1 MSTSSSR
8 SAWGATSWSGSG
20 LLARPSRRRNYHV
33 KITAQLQSHL
43 HTMVHCKAQPTL
55 LSANPSTS
63 RSLSLGCVQTKK
75 KRADESGGHMNYI
88 RACLQMPSYSGG
100 AAHAPPPTTDHP
112 LPATWPNIQRHMQ
125 HAQGG
130 KNTWPLIKGI
140 LGTCGH
146 PLNFLRHAD
155 AHGHEARHFHA
166 RTFQYRRGTITCAT

>member
-1 MSTSSSR
+1 MNRICIPRCIAKHSPLCFLQIR
-8 SAWGATSWSGSG
+8 VRLEVCHW
-20 LLARPSRRRNYHV
+20 
-33 KITAQLQSHL
+33 TASQ
-43 HTMVHCKAQPTL
+43 
-55 LSANPSTS
+55 N
-63 RSLSLGCVQTKK
+63 
-75 KRADESGGHMNYI
+75 RAEERDGHMSYI
-88 RACLQMPSYSGG
+88 STCLQMPSYSGG

-166 RTFQYRRGTITCAT
+166 RTFQYRRETITCATYYGKLHLFFARRIFTEINCTA